1 VIVAVHEGAGS
12 QKAIRRAW
20 RLANGLDSE
29 LIAVFVETPGWGG
42 SSPEQRISLEEN
54 LRFAADLG
62 ADIVRVQGPDIA
74 RELAK
79 VARDKNAGSI
89 VVGRPRRRGIAARV
103 RPSIVSKLL
112 DESADTEIHVVTEA
126 DDS

>member
-1 VIVAVHEGAGS
+1 
-12 QKAIRRAW
+12 
-20 RLANGLDSE
+20 
-29 LIAVFVETPGWGG
+29 
-42 SSPEQRISLEEN
+42 
-54 LRFAADLG
+54 
-62 ADIVRVQGPDIA
+62 VQGSDIA

-89 VVGRPRRRGIAARV
+89 VVGRPRRRSIAARV